1 MQILKDRKRLE
12 IKDMFNTSNDLIK
25 YIGNTNDKINTKSEI
40 IIKSINKLYNKMI
53 NDEGVIK
60 FSRFSR
66 WYPKEL
72 GFKKKNVLQLDF
84 WLERGWSGIYG
95 KNRITDIM
103 IERAN
108 KAKETK
114 NVLKNKI
121 VINGIEKYKYKMVE
135 FESEIRPHCNC
146 CGYELILKKVNINN
160 KKTEYF
166 FQIESCSNNKCISHE
181 MNKTGKYKAYLP
193 KDVSENKLKE
203 LNEIINKSNRLCI
216 DYWVSKGLNVDEA
229 KYEISK
235 IQSSNSKLVK
245 NRFVPSKENLKE
257 IGFSDEEIREICLTP
272 TSIKFWLNKGFTIDE
287 AKIKISENQ
296 SNAVKYVDYEKRL
309 LPSNIEYWVERGYN
323 YEQSRLKVSEH
334 QTTFSRDICIDK
346 YGNEEGIKRFIER
359 QNKWLSNYTRNNFSK
374 ISQELFWGI
383 IETGELINDEVYF
396 ATYKNGDLD
405 NSGTNNEYR
414 LKLNYSFILPDFFV
428 KNKNKIIEFDATYY
442 HRPTPENLLR
452 ESIRDTN
459 IIESGYE
466 VFHVSEFDYKNNK
479 QKVIDKCLEFLNK
492 K

>member
-1 MQILKDRKRLE
+1 MQILKDRKRQE
-12 IKDMFNTSNDLIK
+12 IKDVFNTSNDLIK
-25 YIGNTNDKINTKSEI
+25 YVGDMNDKINTQSEMI
-40 IIKSINKLYNKMI
+40 IESINKLYDKMI

-84 WLERGWSGIYG
+84 WLERGWSEIDG
-95 KNRITDIM
+95 KNRISDIM
-103 IERAN
+103 VERVN
-108 KAKETK
+108 KTKETK
-114 NVLKNKI
+114 NKLKNEI

-146 CGYELILKKVNINN
+146 CGYELTLKKVNINN
-160 KKTEYF
+160 KKSEYF
-166 FQIESCSNNKCISHE
+166 FKIESCSNNKCISHE
-181 MNKTGKYKAYLP
+181 MVKTEKYQAYLP

-203 LNEIINKSNRLCI
+203 LNEIINKSNRLCV
-216 DYWVSKGLNVDEA
+216 DYWVNKGLNIDEA

-245 NRFVPSKENLKE
+245 NRFVPSKGNLKE

-296 SNAVKYVDYEKRL
+296 SNAAKYVDYEKRL

-323 YEQSRLKVSEH
+323 YKQSKLKVSEH

-346 YGNEEGIKRFIER
+346 HGDEEGIKRFIER

-383 IETGELINDEVYF
+383 METGGLINDEVYF

-405 NSGTNNEYR
+405 DSGTNNEYR

-428 KNKNKIIEFDATYY
+428 KNKNKIIEFDGTYY

-466 VFHVSEFDYKNNK
+466 VFHVSECDYKNNK